1 MISRMHLAGV
11 WCGFLFLLSYI
22 IGLWLLSGFV
32 PAHAPTATAA
42 EIAAIYKANADG
54 IRLGM
59 VFVMIA
65 AGFYLPWT
73 VTLSALI
80 KRMEGNSSFLSQTQL
95 IGGLAASMFFVLPA
109 LIWQV
114 AAYRVDRSPELSLM
128 LNDMGWILTVTP
140 DPPFF
145 VQFIPLLVAIFIN
158 RSTPAPFPRWM
169 GWATLWANVLYSPA
183 MAAYFFKSGP
193 FAWNGLF
200 PFWLPLSTF
209 VVWELTLY
217 WMAYKFIKNNSEPLN
232 FSAP

>member
-1 MISRMHLAGV
+1 MISRIHLAGV
-11 WCGFLFLLSYI
+11 GCGVLFLLCYL
-22 IGLWLLSGFV
+22 IGLWLLAGFV
-32 PAHAPTATAA
+32 PAHPPTMTAE
-42 EIAAIYKANADG
+42 EIASIYRANANG

-80 KRMEGNSSFLSQTQL
+80 RRMEGESTFLSQTQL
-95 IGGLAASMFFVLPA
+95 LGGLAASMFFVLPA

-114 AAYRVDRSPELSLM
+114 AAYRLDRSPELILM

-145 VQFIPLLVAIFIN
+145 VQFLPLMVAIFMS
-158 RSTPAPFPRWM
+158 RAQPAPFPRWM
-169 GWATLWANVLYSPA
+169 GWATLWANILYSPA
-183 MAAYFFKSGP
+183 MAAYFFQSGP

-209 VVWELTLY
+209 VVWEIVLY
-217 WMAYKFIKNNSEPLN
+217 TMAYRYIKRTT
-232 FSAP
+232 ATR

>member
-1 MISRMHLAGV
+1 MITRIHLAGV
-11 WCGFLFLLSYI
+11 WCGLLFLINYL

-32 PAHAPTATAA
+32 PAHPPSMSAE
-42 EIAAIYKANADG
+42 EIAAIYRSNADG

-59 VFVMIA
+59 VFVMMA

-80 KRMEGNSSFLSQTQL
+80 RKMEGKSNFLSQTQL

-114 AAYRVDRSPELSLM
+114 AAYRLDRSPELILM

-145 VQFIPLLVAIFIN
+145 VQFVPLLAAIFLN
-158 RSTPAPFPRWM
+158 RAQPAPFPRWM

-193 FAWNGLF
+193 FAWNGIF

-217 WMAYKFIKNNSEPLN
+217 AMAYRYIKRHAEE
-232 FSAP
+232 A

>member
-1 MISRMHLAGV
+1 MISRIHLAGV
-11 WCGFLFLLSYI
+11 WCGLSFLVCYI

-32 PAHAPTATAA
+32 PAHQPTASAA
-42 EIAAIYKANADG
+42 EIAGIYKANANG

-80 KRMEGNSSFLSQTQL
+80 RRMEGKTRFLSQTQL
-95 IGGLAASMFFVLPA
+95 IGGIAASMFFVLPA

-114 AAYRVDRSPELSLM
+114 AAYRIDRSPDLILM
-128 LNDMGWILTVTP
+128 LNDAGWILTVTP

-145 VQFIPLLVAIFIN
+145 VQFIPLVVAIFIN
-158 RSTPAPFPRWM
+158 KTQPAPFPRWM
-169 GWATLWANVLYSPA
+169 AWASLWANVIYSPA
-183 MAAYFFKSGP
+183 MAAYFFKDGP
-193 FAWNGLF
+193 FAWNGIF

-217 WMAYKFIKNNSEPLN
+217 WQACQYIRKNG
-232 FSAP
+232 APFNATT

>member
-1 MISRMHLAGV
+1 MISRIHLVGV
-11 WCGFLFLLSYI
+11 WCGALFLASYI

-32 PAHAPTATAA
+32 PAHPPTMSAT
-42 EIAAIYKANADG
+42 EIAAIYKANANH

-80 KRMEGNSSFLSQTQL
+80 RRMENKSTFLSQTQL

-114 AAYRVDRSPELSLM
+114 AAYRIDRSPELILL
-128 LNDMGWILTVTP
+128 LNDAGWILTVTP

-145 VQFIPLLVAIFIN
+145 VQFIPLVAAIFMN
-158 RSTPAPFPRWM
+158 KNKPEVFPRWM
-169 GWATLWANVLYSPA
+169 GWATLWANVIYAPA
-183 MAAYFFKSGP
+183 MAAYFFMDGP

-200 PFWLPLSTF
+200 PFWLPLGTF
-209 VVWELTLY
+209 VVWEITLY
-217 WMAYKFIKNNSEPLN
+217 TLAWKYIKQNSI
-232 FSAP
+232 SQ